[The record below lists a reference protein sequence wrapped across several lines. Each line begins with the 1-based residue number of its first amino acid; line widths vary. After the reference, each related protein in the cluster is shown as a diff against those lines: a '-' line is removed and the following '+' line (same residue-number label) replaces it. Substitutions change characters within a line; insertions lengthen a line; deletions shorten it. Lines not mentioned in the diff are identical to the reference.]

1 MISASAGPI
10 THDIGAHVFGVEGL
24 SPGAVGIMVTM
35 IGLALIWFI
44 RGAAERKRAAN
55 EGVTSLS
62 EANDKLFK
70 NLTTEVARLTKRVAD
85 QDKRISAQDRHILE
99 QDKRISELEKELA
112 AARKLVD
119 DVRRQELGAIRAA
132 AQNDISTAEVLK
144 KLDKASKN

>member
-1 MISASAGPI
+1 MLSANVSPI
-10 THDIGAHVFGVEGL
+10 AHEIGAHVFGVEGL
-24 SPGAVGIMVTM
+24 TPGAVGIMLTM
-35 IGLALIWFI
+35 LGLAIIWFI

-70 NLTTEVARLTKRVAD
+70 NLTAEVARLTKRVAD
-85 QDKRISAQDRHILE
+85 QDKRITAQDRHILE

-119 DVRRQELGAIRAA
+119 DVRRSELGAIRAA

-144 KLDKASKN
+144 RLDRKPKN